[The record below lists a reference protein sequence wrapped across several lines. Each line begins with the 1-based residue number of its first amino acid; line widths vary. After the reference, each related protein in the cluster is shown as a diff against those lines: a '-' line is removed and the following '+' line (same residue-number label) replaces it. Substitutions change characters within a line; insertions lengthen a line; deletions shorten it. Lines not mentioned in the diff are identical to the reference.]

1 MELFS
6 SSGFRHELSLWISF
20 HLFFTFLPV
29 SLVDFLFVFLPLLIF
44 CIFCRPCDCSNLTT
58 NFQIIVCGLLFL
70 SPLKHLLLRVISY
83 LSCSPLTSFLHPPLF
98 CISRNVQVCIPRSHL
113 DLLPPGVLSRHG
125 VLPNICVLM
134 TPNFIT
140 TPSRVYVFIVFLL
153 LLEDK
158 FHKSRDF
165 ISIHYF
171 LLNF

>member
-1 MELFS
+1 MML
-6 SSGFRHELSLWISF
+6 GDVRLKTTIKKSLHAFGAPAPATLANIF
-20 HLFFTFLPV
+20 
-29 SLVDFLFVFLPLLIF
+29 FLF
-44 CIFCRPCDCSNLTT
+44 
-58 NFQIIVCGLLFL
+58 
-70 SPLKHLLLRVISY
+70 LRVISY

-113 DLLPPGVLSRHG
+113 DLDPRVVLSRRG
-125 VLPNICVLM
+125 VLPNNSVLT
-134 TPNFIT
+134 TPKFIT

-165 ISIHYF
+165 VSIHYF

>member
-1 MELFS
+1 MACGSIPPSTPTILSWTSLQGVFAVVLIDRYHPSQCLTFVLLS
-6 SSGFRHELSLWISF
+6 SIVNSKISF
-20 HLFFTFLPV
+20 YLLCWQCLTGLP
-29 SLVDFLFVFLPLLIF
+29 
-44 CIFCRPCDCSNLTT
+44 
-58 NFQIIVCGLLFL
+58 FL
-70 SPLKHLLLRVISY
+70 SPLKNLLLLRVISY

-113 DLLPPGVLSRHG
+113 DLVPPGVLSRHG
-125 VLPNICVLM
+125 VLPNICVLT
-134 TPNFIT
+134 TPKFIT

-158 FHKSRDF
+158 FHTSRDF